1 MSRRRGGNGD
11 SRHYWD
17 WLDFA
22 QDDLTAAQLLCKSES
37 CRNAAAFHCQQCIEK
52 ALKAFI
58 LFDTGEAVD
67 GHNLTWLCRQAVK
80 RNRDFAQWLDESAYL
95 NRYYIQTRYPSDE
108 PLALCEAQIQ
118 KACSMANEMY
128 TAICSYV
135 EEKDGQ

>member
-1 MSRRRGGNGD
+1 MSRRRSGNGD

-22 QDDLTAAQLLCKSES
+22 WDDLTAAQVLSEQPS
-37 CRNAAAFHCQQCIEK
+37 CCNAAAFHCQQCIEK

-58 LFDTGEAVD
+58 LFHTGEAVD

-80 RNRDFAQWLDESAYL
+80 RDRSFEQWLDESAYL

-108 PLALCEAQIQ
+108 PLELSAIQ
-118 KACSMANEMY
+118 VKKACTMAQEMY
-128 TAICSYV
+128 AAICRSV
-135 EEKDGQ
+135 DGDDEG